1 MLEKTQA
8 SQTRIFC
15 CAPDPDAR
23 RSLAEKISTFGHQVL
38 STGNPR
44 IAAGL
49 LREADFD
56 LVVIALSNINLAFI
70 SVIVEARRASL
81 RTPVLVVF
89 TEAEYK
95 NFPEGFADVVLC
107 KPTDGSLLNAINVM
121 SSGSKELAT
130 AL

>member
-8 SQTRIFC
+8 TSSRIFC

-23 RSLAEKISTFGHQVL
+23 RNLAEKIKIFGHDVL

-49 LREADFD
+49 LRESDFD

-70 SVIVEARRASL
+70 SVIVEARRASMC
-81 RTPVLVVF
+81 TPVLVVF

-107 KPTDGSLLNAINVM
+107 KPTDTTLLHAINTM
-121 SSGSKELAT
+121 ARQNKELAT

>member
-1 MLEKTQA
+1 MLDKPNA
-8 SQTRIFC
+8 AQTRIFC

-23 RSLAEKISTFGHQVL
+23 RALAEKISNFGHQVL

-70 SVIVEARRASL
+70 SVIVEARRACL
-81 RTPVLVVF
+81 KTPVMVVF

-95 NFPEGFADVVLC
+95 NFPEDFADVVLC
-107 KPTDGSLLNAINVM
+107 KPTDTSLLKAINVM
-121 SSGSKELAT
+121 AHQNKELAT